1 MIHVSIQIQFVSPL
15 PYNTPTTLSFS
26 SHLHLLLAM
35 YDYPI
40 SNLLLSQHLDSFATP
55 AAGIFA
61 SPPPP
66 QPPPPFQDHLA
77 TNAFDSVRK
86 ALATLKSEVANNNF
100 LPPPLPSYLLRPTVI
115 QRSVS
120 SHSLQKDVYHPLA
133 SPREEEA
140 MRKVFS
146 TGDLQVL
153 LLFFDQLHAYDCS
166 MSECHVMSYR
176 LKI

>member
-1 MIHVSIQIQFVSPL
+1 
-15 PYNTPTTLSFS
+15 
-26 SHLHLLLAM
+26 M

-66 QPPPPFQDHLA
+66 PPPPFQDHLA

-86 ALATLKSEVANNNF
+86 ALATLKSEVANNTF
-100 LPPPLPSYLLRPTVI
+100 LPPPLPSYLLRPTII

-120 SHSLQKDVYHPLA
+120 SHSLQKDVYHPLS

-153 LLFFDQLHAYDCS
+153 LLFFFQLRTYDCGIS
-166 MSECHVMSYR
+166 VSCHVISIENIAWN
-176 LKI
+176 KGWIKK